1 MPVTS
6 VSGLGSGIDWQSIV
20 DQLMQIEH
28 QPINRIQQRQSEYKQ
43 KVKLWQDINTKITT
57 LRSASETLRSSDAFA
72 KFSSS
77 LSSSS
82 STKPEDKL
90 NVSLDDNAA
99 PGTYDITINQVA
111 QKQKISSKS
120 FSTKDESLNLSG
132 EMLING
138 QVISI
143 DTTDTLQNIR
153 TKINNANSGEN
164 ATKVSASIL
173 QSSDNDF
180 RLVLTSEESGSEG
193 FDLLAGDGNSLIQ
206 DLGLTSSTTSLRT
219 QTSDGAKSD
228 GFQNASEAVGSALGL
243 SNAQS
248 GTVQIGGQAIN
259 IDLSTDSLVD
269 IAGKIDAATGLS
281 ASVVSEEDSDG
292 NTVYRVDVSGSTD
305 FVDSNNILQTLGFV
319 ENTFQDI
326 NEVHSSDVAN
336 SATAAAGGGAITSA
350 STFGSINTGS
360 DSNDITNGDTISIT
374 GTDHNGNA
382 INSTFTITDKA
393 TNTVNDFLTNIE
405 NAFGGS
411 GNVDVYISD
420 GTDGNTSGTLVLQD
434 LVAGDSQMTIDVVS
448 NNEGGGTLNFGTMA
462 AATEGR
468 SMELQAGQN
477 ASLSV
482 DGVVISRSSN
492 TINDAIEGVNLDV
505 LSADTGTTVTVN
517 VSRDVAAIK
526 KEVNRFISAYND
538 INATIGQQF
547 RFSEENGPGGPLF
560 GDGTLR
566 SVQNDIRNVIVQ
578 QVQNITGSYTTL
590 GMVGINLDNE
600 GKLSLDDSTFTDAIQ
615 TNFQDVQD
623 LFIGTGT
630 SANSQIQYITH
641 SRDTNDGIYD
651 VNITQAATKAS
662 VTGTTDLS
670 GGLTAAGA
678 MQLMAGSST
687 ASFNFNADDSL
698 DTIIAAMNSEFNTAY
713 TEALSESLGHSDLSG
728 SAVTGA
734 TTLDQIDTA
743 GSGTNDLAADESIG
757 ITGTTRSGATVSA
770 TFSLSDPATQT
781 VGDLL
786 QSIEDTFN
794 GKVTASVDSTGK
806 IQLEDNTSGTS
817 QLGLTL
823 TYNGAGSLAFGTMD
837 ESIKGRYQME
847 LTASKSASNELVI
860 SNDNYGSSSFDVTA
874 DAPFGIT
881 SGNYSGVDV
890 AGTINGESAT
900 GKGQVLTGDS
910 GQANIDGLVV
920 RYAGSAIG
928 NVGNMTVS
936 YGVGELMYQDLYN
949 VVDIYDGYVSQK
961 INSLNDSIRNFDD
974 DISQKE
980 SQLEIKRQNLV
991 KQFLAMEST
1000 VSGLNAQSNWLAG
1013 QLNGLM
1019 TKYM

>member
-6 VSGLGSGIDWQSIV
+6 VSGLGSGLDWQSIV

-28 QPINRIQQRQSEYKQ
+28 RPIDRIQQRQAEYQQ
-43 KVKLWQDINTKITT
+43 KVKLWQNINTQITS
-57 LRSASETLRSSDAFA
+57 LRTASETLRTSDAFA
-72 KFSSS
+72 RFSSS

-82 STKPEDKL
+82 STKPEDLL
-90 NVSLDDNAA
+90 NVSLDENAA
-99 PGTYDITINQVA
+99 PGTYDITVNQVA

-120 FSTKDESLNLSG
+120 FSAKDESLNLSG

-138 QVISI
+138 QVVSL
-143 DTTDTLQNIR
+143 DATDTLQNIR

-164 ATKVSASIL
+164 ATQVTASIL
-173 QSSDNDF
+173 ESSSNDF
-180 RLVLTSEESGSEG
+180 RLVLTSQEPGAEG
-193 FDLLAGDGNSLIQ
+193 FDLLAGDGTSVLQ
-206 DLGLTSSTTSLRT
+206 DLGLTSSTSSLRT

-228 GFQNASEAVGSALGL
+228 GFQNASVAIGSAVGL

-269 IAGKIDAATGLS
+269 IAGKIEAATGLS
-281 ASVVSEEDSDG
+281 ASVVSEEDSGG
-292 NTVYRVDVSGSTD
+292 NTIYRIDVSGSTN

-319 ENTFQDI
+319 ENAFQDI
-326 NEVHSSDVAN
+326 NELHSSDVAN
-336 SATAAAGGGAITSA
+336 TATTAAGGGAISSA
-350 STFGSINTGS
+350 TTFGSINTGG
-360 DSNDITNGDTISIT
+360 DANNITNGDTITIS

-382 INSTFTITDKA
+382 VNSTFTITDKA
-393 TNTVNDFLTNIE
+393 TNTVNDLLTSIE
-405 NAFGGS
+405 NAYGGS
-411 GNVDVYISD
+411 ANVDAYISD
-420 GTDGNTSGTLVLQD
+420 GTDGNTAGTLILKD
-434 LVAGDSQMTIDVVS
+434 LVSGDSQMTIDVVS
-448 NNEGGGTLNFGTMA
+448 NNEGGGTLDFGTMT

-468 SMELQAGQN
+468 SMELQSGRD
-477 ASLSV
+477 ASLTV
-482 DGVVISRSSN
+482 DGVVISRASN
-492 TINDAIEGVNLDV
+492 TINDAIEGVNLDL
-505 LSADTGTTVTVN
+505 LSAETGTTVTVN
-517 VSRDVAAIK
+517 VSRDINAIK
-526 KEVNRFISAYND
+526 KEVNKFISAYND
-538 INATIGQQF
+538 ISKTISQQF
-547 RFSEENGPGGPLF
+547 SYSEENGPGGPLF

-566 SVQNDIRNVIVQ
+566 SVQNDVRSVIVQ
-578 QVQNITGSYTTL
+578 QVQNITGNYTTL
-590 GMVGINLDNE
+590 GMVGVNLDNE
-600 GKLSLDDSTFTDAIQ
+600 GKLSLDDSAFTDAIQ
-615 TNFQDVQD
+615 TNFQDVRE

-651 VNITQAATKAS
+651 VNITQAATRAS
-662 VTGTTDLS
+662 VTGATDLS
-670 GGLTAAGA
+670 GGLSTAGA
-678 MQLMAGSST
+678 IQLTAGSST
-687 ASFNFNADDSL
+687 ASFNFNAGDSL

-713 TEALSESLGHSDLSG
+713 RETLSESLGHTDLGGNAITS
-728 SAVTGA
+728 A
-734 TTLDQIDTA
+734 TTLDQIDTT
-743 GSGTNDLAADESIG
+743 GSGTNDLATDESIG
-757 ITGTTRSGATVSA
+757 ITGATRSGGTVSA
-770 TFSLSDPATQT
+770 TFTISDPATQT

-806 IQLEDNTSGTS
+806 IQLEDNTNGAS
-817 QLGLTL
+817 QLGLTM
-823 TYNGAGSLAFGTMD
+823 TYSGAGSLAFGTMD
-837 ESIKGRYQME
+837 ETVQGRYQME

-860 SNDNYGSSSFDVTA
+860 SNDNYGSSSFDLTA
-874 DAPFGIT
+874 DAAFGVA
-881 SGNYSGVDV
+881 SGTYTGVDIS
-890 AGTINGESAT
+890 GTINGEVAT

-920 RYAGSAIG
+920 RYTGSATG
-928 NVGNMTVS
+928 NVGKMTVS

-974 DISQKE
+974 DVAQKE

-1000 VSGLNAQSNWLAG
+1000 VSGLNAQSNWLAS